1 LPRQPILDAHSEAV
15 PVLQRSAS
23 DVHAKELQRGWNDW
37 YALLSPGELVSRG
50 MKSPKPQ
57 EWSDVEVEQLISMTA
72 RKISAEEI
80 AMKLGRYVG
89 SVKKKARN
97 LGLAPIKKKRAT

>member
-1 LPRQPILDAHSEAV
+1 MLATLPGPALSPPDQYR
-15 PVLQRSAS
+15 
-23 DVHAKELQRGWNDW
+23 
-37 YALLSPGELVSRG
+37 LLSPGELVSRG